1 MRYCDITRWKP
12 AAMSMR
18 LLTTI
23 CAEIQKLLVAGIES
37 ASTRTRRSASCSAA
51 GLDSSSCAPLRQD
64 CWTDRY
70 AHSPLAGLDAID
82 LKYARTVAAYINSEH
97 TEVIISRGD
106 VLGALEHVVS
116 VSEPTTS
123 QPSARA

>member
-1 MRYCDITRWKP
+1 
-12 AAMSMR
+12 
-18 LLTTI
+18 
-23 CAEIQKLLVAGIES
+23 
-37 ASTRTRRSASCSAA
+37 
-51 GLDSSSCAPLRQD
+51 
-64 CWTDRY
+64 
-70 AHSPLAGLDAID
+70 LDAID